1 MLKSILLAILA
12 RLSGC
17 ESAIASL
24 TARVAKLE
32 AKPAVK
38 SVLSGTPQIRRT
50 V

>member
-32 AKPAVK
+32 AKPK
-38 SVLSGTPQIRRT
+38 SILSGTPQIRRT
-50 V
+50 A